1 MDYFHETSEWLDSE
15 SVPYSVPNFQKK
27 MKKKK
32 KKKKS
37 GKALQINTEKS
48 AIH

>member
-1 MDYFHETSEWLDSE
+1 MVTDNLKNETSEWLDSE

-27 MKKKK
+27 MKKKE
-32 KKKKS
+32 KS
-37 GKALQINTEKS
+37 GKALHILTEKS